1 MLDREERVYLRTHGK
16 LSVLV
21 VANERPYAYLDENGE
36 LAGAMK
42 VVTDRLASDLG
53 IEIEPLT
60 YTDYESAY
68 QAMQDGKADFLLNM
82 FVDPEWGEERGLVQT
97 APFMVSGF
105 TAVTRRNGM
114 PRDPVIATLD
124 NRLAKEILRHH
135 FPEREIQAYP
145 SIEACLEAVRQ
156 KKADVTSSV
165 ASVKAKDFNTGSVLD
180 AGQLV
185 QGKVAGLNI
194 SLPLKYGT
202 LDWDNKIDVAGDQ
215 TPVKLGGLYDEW
227 GWEFACEAQR
237 RTQMIRFG
245 TFTTKNWFNHTAITD
260 GHTAI
265 FPIPLSAMETN
276 GNLKQNPGYESNR

>member
-1 MLDREERVYLRTHGK
+1 MTDALDKNYKNMKKESQTSSFMRNNTYAKVIMFLLMTAGNITFALADGLSTEIPSV
-16 LSVLV
+16 LSVQQVNAITVNGV
-21 VANERPYAYLDENGE
+21 VKDKNGDPIV
-36 LAGAMK
+36 GAT
-42 VVTDRLASDLG
+42 VTEKGNAKNG
-53 IEIEPLT
+53 AI
-60 YTDYESAY
+60 TDI
-68 QAMQDGKADFLLNM
+68 DGKYSLRLPAGKIITVSYVGFKTAEFKATSTHHNFSLEEDLTDLNE
-82 FVDPEWGEERGLVQT
+82 VVVVGYGT
-97 APFMVSGF
+97 
-105 TAVTRRNGM
+105 
-114 PRDPVIATLD
+114 
-124 NRLAKEILRHH
+124 
-135 FPEREIQAYP
+135 
-145 SIEACLEAVRQ
+145 Q

>member
-1 MLDREERVYLRTHGK
+1 
-16 LSVLV
+16 
-21 VANERPYAYLDENGE
+21 
-36 LAGAMK
+36 
-42 VVTDRLASDLG
+42 
-53 IEIEPLT
+53 
-60 YTDYESAY
+60 
-68 QAMQDGKADFLLNM
+68 
-82 FVDPEWGEERGLVQT
+82 
-97 APFMVSGF
+97 MVGYG
-105 TAVTRRNGM
+105 T
-114 PRDPVIATLD
+114 
-124 NRLAKEILRHH
+124 
-135 FPEREIQAYP
+135 
-145 SIEACLEAVRQ
+145 Q
-156 KKADVTSSV
+156 KKADVTSRV
-165 ASVKAKDFNTGSVLD
+165 ASVKAKDFNTRSVLD

>member
-1 MLDREERVYLRTHGK
+1 MPVYWHRGRIFMWFPFLADTNNNFSLEEDLTD
-16 LSVLV
+16 LNEV
-21 VANERPYAYLDENGE
+21 V
-36 LAGAMK
+36 
-42 VVTDRLASDLG
+42 VVGYGT
-53 IEIEPLT
+53 
-60 YTDYESAY
+60 
-68 QAMQDGKADFLLNM
+68 
-82 FVDPEWGEERGLVQT
+82 
-97 APFMVSGF
+97 
-105 TAVTRRNGM
+105 
-114 PRDPVIATLD
+114 
-124 NRLAKEILRHH
+124 
-135 FPEREIQAYP
+135 
-145 SIEACLEAVRQ
+145 Q
-156 KKADVTSSV
+156 KKADVTSRV
-165 ASVKAKDFNTGSVLD
+165 ASVKAKDFNTRSVLD

>member
-1 MLDREERVYLRTHGK
+1 MTDALDKNYKDMKKESQTSSFMRNNTYAKVIMFLLMTAGNITFALADGLSTGIPSV
-16 LSVLV
+16 LSVQQVNAITVNGV
-21 VANERPYAYLDENGE
+21 VKDKNGDPIV
-36 LAGAMK
+36 GAT
-42 VVTDRLASDLG
+42 VTEKGNAKNG
-53 IEIEPLT
+53 AI
-60 YTDYESAY
+60 TDI
-68 QAMQDGKADFLLNM
+68 DGKYSLRLPAGKIITVSYVGFKTAEFKATSTHHNFSLEEDLTDLNE
-82 FVDPEWGEERGLVQT
+82 VVVVGYGT
-97 APFMVSGF
+97 
-105 TAVTRRNGM
+105 
-114 PRDPVIATLD
+114 
-124 NRLAKEILRHH
+124 
-135 FPEREIQAYP
+135 
-145 SIEACLEAVRQ
+145 Q

>member
-1 MLDREERVYLRTHGK
+1 MKKESQTSSFMRNNTYAKVIMFLLMTAGNITFALADGLSTGIPSV
-16 LSVLV
+16 LSVQQVNAITVNGV
-21 VANERPYAYLDENGE
+21 VKDKNGDPIV
-36 LAGAMK
+36 GAT
-42 VVTDRLASDLG
+42 VTEKGNAKNG
-53 IEIEPLT
+53 AI
-60 YTDYESAY
+60 TDI
-68 QAMQDGKADFLLNM
+68 DGKYSLRLPAGKIITVSYVGFKTAEFKATSTHHNFSLEEDLTDLNE
-82 FVDPEWGEERGLVQT
+82 VVVVGYGT
-97 APFMVSGF
+97 
-105 TAVTRRNGM
+105 
-114 PRDPVIATLD
+114 
-124 NRLAKEILRHH
+124 
-135 FPEREIQAYP
+135 
-145 SIEACLEAVRQ
+145 Q

>member
-1 MLDREERVYLRTHGK
+1 
-16 LSVLV
+16 
-21 VANERPYAYLDENGE
+21 
-36 LAGAMK
+36 
-42 VVTDRLASDLG
+42 
-53 IEIEPLT
+53 
-60 YTDYESAY
+60 
-68 QAMQDGKADFLLNM
+68 
-82 FVDPEWGEERGLVQT
+82 
-97 APFMVSGF
+97 MVGYG
-105 TAVTRRNGM
+105 T
-114 PRDPVIATLD
+114 
-124 NRLAKEILRHH
+124 
-135 FPEREIQAYP
+135 
-145 SIEACLEAVRQ
+145 Q

-215 TPVKLGGLYDEW
+215 TPVKLGGLYGEW

-237 RTQMIRFG
+237 RTQMIHFG

>member
-1 MLDREERVYLRTHGK
+1 MTDALDKNYKNMKKESQTSSFMRNNTYAKVIMFLLMTAGNITFALADGLSTGIPSV
-16 LSVLV
+16 LSVQQVNAITVNGV
-21 VANERPYAYLDENGE
+21 VKDKNGDPIV
-36 LAGAMK
+36 GAT
-42 VVTDRLASDLG
+42 VTEKGNAKNG
-53 IEIEPLT
+53 AI
-60 YTDYESAY
+60 TDI
-68 QAMQDGKADFLLNM
+68 DGKYSLRLPAGKIITVSYVGFKTAEFKATSTHHNFSLEEDLTDLNE
-82 FVDPEWGEERGLVQT
+82 VVVVGYGT
-97 APFMVSGF
+97 
-105 TAVTRRNGM
+105 
-114 PRDPVIATLD
+114 
-124 NRLAKEILRHH
+124 
-135 FPEREIQAYP
+135 
-145 SIEACLEAVRQ
+145 Q

>member
-1 MLDREERVYLRTHGK
+1 MTDALDKNYKNMKKESQSFMRNNTYAKVIMFLLMTAGNITFALADGLSTGIPSV
-16 LSVLV
+16 LSVQQVNAITVNGV
-21 VANERPYAYLDENGE
+21 VKDKNGDPIV
-36 LAGAMK
+36 GAT
-42 VVTDRLASDLG
+42 VTEKGNAKNG
-53 IEIEPLT
+53 AI
-60 YTDYESAY
+60 TDI
-68 QAMQDGKADFLLNM
+68 DGKYSLRLPAGKIITVSYVGFKTAEFKATSTHHNFSLEEDLTDLNE
-82 FVDPEWGEERGLVQT
+82 VVVVGYGT
-97 APFMVSGF
+97 
-105 TAVTRRNGM
+105 
-114 PRDPVIATLD
+114 
-124 NRLAKEILRHH
+124 
-135 FPEREIQAYP
+135 
-145 SIEACLEAVRQ
+145 Q

>member
-1 MLDREERVYLRTHGK
+1 MKKESQASSFMRNNTYAKVIMFLLMTAGNITFALADGLSTGIPSV
-16 LSVLV
+16 LSVQQVNAITVNGV
-21 VANERPYAYLDENGE
+21 VKDKNGDPIV
-36 LAGAMK
+36 GAT
-42 VVTDRLASDLG
+42 VTEKGNAKNG
-53 IEIEPLT
+53 AI
-60 YTDYESAY
+60 TDI
-68 QAMQDGKADFLLNM
+68 DGKYSLRLPAGKIITVSYVGFKTAEFKATSTHHNFSLEEDLTDLNE
-82 FVDPEWGEERGLVQT
+82 VVVVGYGT
-97 APFMVSGF
+97 
-105 TAVTRRNGM
+105 
-114 PRDPVIATLD
+114 
-124 NRLAKEILRHH
+124 
-135 FPEREIQAYP
+135 
-145 SIEACLEAVRQ
+145 Q

>member
-1 MLDREERVYLRTHGK
+1 
-16 LSVLV
+16 
-21 VANERPYAYLDENGE
+21 
-36 LAGAMK
+36 MK
-42 VVTDRLASDLG
+42 KESQASSFMRNN
-53 IEIEPLT
+53 T
-60 YTDYESAY
+60 YEKVI
-68 QAMQDGKADFLLNM
+68 MFLLMTAGNIT
-82 FVDPEWGEERGLVQT
+82 FALADGSSTGIPSVQSVQQVNTITVKGVVKDKNGDPIVGATVTEKGNTKNGAITDIDGNYSLRLPAGKIITVSYVGFKTAEFKATSGHHNFLLEEDLTDLNEVVVVGYGT
-97 APFMVSGF
+97 
-105 TAVTRRNGM
+105 
-114 PRDPVIATLD
+114 
-124 NRLAKEILRHH
+124 
-135 FPEREIQAYP
+135 
-145 SIEACLEAVRQ
+145 Q

>member
-1 MLDREERVYLRTHGK
+1 
-16 LSVLV
+16 
-21 VANERPYAYLDENGE
+21 
-36 LAGAMK
+36 
-42 VVTDRLASDLG
+42 
-53 IEIEPLT
+53 
-60 YTDYESAY
+60 
-68 QAMQDGKADFLLNM
+68 
-82 FVDPEWGEERGLVQT
+82 
-97 APFMVSGF
+97 MVGYG
-105 TAVTRRNGM
+105 T
-114 PRDPVIATLD
+114 
-124 NRLAKEILRHH
+124 
-135 FPEREIQAYP
+135 
-145 SIEACLEAVRQ
+145 Q
-156 KKADVTSSV
+156 KKADVTSRV
-165 ASVKAKDFNTGSVLD
+165 ASVKAKDFNTRSVLD

-245 TFTTKNWFNHTAITD
+245 TFTTQNWFNHTAITD

>member
-1 MLDREERVYLRTHGK
+1 MTDALDKNYKNMKKESQTSSFMRNNTYAKVIMFLLMTAGNITFALADGLSTGIPSV
-16 LSVLV
+16 LSVQQVNAITVNGV
-21 VANERPYAYLDENGE
+21 VKDKSGDPIVGATVTEKGNAKNG
-36 LAGAMK
+36 AI
-42 VVTDRLASDLG
+42 TD
-53 IEIEPLT
+53 I
-60 YTDYESAY
+60 
-68 QAMQDGKADFLLNM
+68 DGKYSLRLPAGKIITVSYVGFKTAEFKATSTHHNFSLEEDLTDLNE
-82 FVDPEWGEERGLVQT
+82 VVVVGYGT
-97 APFMVSGF
+97 
-105 TAVTRRNGM
+105 
-114 PRDPVIATLD
+114 
-124 NRLAKEILRHH
+124 
-135 FPEREIQAYP
+135 
-145 SIEACLEAVRQ
+145 Q

>member
-1 MLDREERVYLRTHGK
+1 MTDALDKNYKNMKKESQTSSFMRNNTYAKVIMFLLMTAGNITFALADGLSTGIPSV
-16 LSVLV
+16 LSVQQVNAITVNGV
-21 VANERPYAYLDENGE
+21 VKDKNGDPIV
-36 LAGAMK
+36 GAT
-42 VVTDRLASDLG
+42 VTEKGNAKNG
-53 IEIEPLT
+53 AI
-60 YTDYESAY
+60 TDI
-68 QAMQDGKADFLLNM
+68 DGKYSLRLPAGKIITVSYVGFKTAEFKATSTHHNFSLEEDLTDLNE
-82 FVDPEWGEERGLVQT
+82 VVVVGYGTQE
-97 APFMVSGF
+97 
-105 TAVTRRNGM
+105 
-114 PRDPVIATLD
+114 
-124 NRLAKEILRHH
+124 
-135 FPEREIQAYP
+135 
-145 SIEACLEAVRQ
+145 
-156 KKADVTSSV
+156 KADVTSSV